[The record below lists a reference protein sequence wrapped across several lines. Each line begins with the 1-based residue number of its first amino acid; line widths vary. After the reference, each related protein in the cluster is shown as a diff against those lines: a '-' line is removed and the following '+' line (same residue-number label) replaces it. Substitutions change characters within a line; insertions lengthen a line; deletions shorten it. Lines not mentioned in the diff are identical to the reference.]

1 MAQKKKKTKRRKL
14 TPIVRLLCLVMIGL
28 SCFMLYQVGTEVLTT
43 VRLSRELDQV
53 KEKLQEVQDENMYL
67 LEEQEKLQDPDYV
80 ENYARGNYMLT
91 KDGEQ
96 IFYLPE
102 NTDK

>member
-43 VRLSRELDQV
+43 VRNKPAGFHSFGGREL
-53 KEKLQEVQDENMYL
+53 
-67 LEEQEKLQDPDYV
+67 
-80 ENYARGNYMLT
+80 
-91 KDGEQ
+91 
-96 IFYLPE
+96 
-102 NTDK
+102 